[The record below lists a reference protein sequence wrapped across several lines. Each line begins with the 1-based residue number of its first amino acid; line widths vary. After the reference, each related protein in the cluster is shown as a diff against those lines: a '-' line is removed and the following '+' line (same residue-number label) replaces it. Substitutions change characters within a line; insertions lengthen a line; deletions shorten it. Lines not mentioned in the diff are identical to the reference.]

1 MRSLEEILS
10 PTNRSDSLNRTV
22 RRVSRLK
29 HGLYSVAR
37 LLILLAIGY
46 IILYPLFYMIVS
58 SISTRDAFLD
68 PGRIWLP
75 SSVTLENF
83 RFTYEVM
90 DYGNALLATLRLEV
104 VSALIEVV
112 TCAVVAYG
120 FARFR
125 FKIRKLLMALLFVTI
140 MVPAPMI
147 IIPLV
152 INFSKMDVLGILGL
166 FQDVSGIDLRPNLLG
181 TELTFYLPSLFAVG
195 LRSGILIYIYIFH
208 TFASEF

>member
-1 MRSLEEILS
+1 M
-10 PTNRSDSLNRTV
+10 
-22 RRVSRLK
+22 
-29 HGLYSVAR
+29 AR

-112 TCAVVAYG
+112 TLSLIHIYWNYQNSRLQHGAVSWHQRADGV
-120 FARFR
+120 
-125 FKIRKLLMALLFVTI
+125 
-140 MVPAPMI
+140 
-147 IIPLV
+147 
-152 INFSKMDVLGILGL
+152 
-166 FQDVSGIDLRPNLLG
+166 
-181 TELTFYLPSLFAVG
+181 
-195 LRSGILIYIYIFH
+195 
-208 TFASEF
+208 